1 MDTLEAL
8 KAAPKPLAVLTGSD
22 TTFLCSM
29 VTRSADLESQ
39 HSRPGR
45 LGDVVGHEATD
56 VELLHGGEVKTIE
69 RATVEI
75 AGAPM
80 LE

>member
-1 MDTLEAL
+1 
-8 KAAPKPLAVLTGSD
+8 
-22 TTFLCSM
+22 M